1 MLRKVSYDER
11 QHAQYRRGR
20 ELPPDRLALWID
32 TFARHAPRERPLAV
46 LDLGSGTGR
55 FTPALAE
62 AFGGPLYGV
71 EPSQKMRAVAEKHAG
86 HPAVRYVGGRA
97 EDIPLPAASVDL
109 VLMYLSFHHVQD
121 REAAASEVARVL
133 RPGGR
138 VLLRSTF
145 SDRIFEL
152 EWMRYFPRVRE
163 IESQMFPSSNEVIG
177 LFAAVGLHAIALV
190 AIEEQLAWSLA
201 EYTARLRMRA
211 ISTFEHMSEDEI
223 ADGFARLDA
232 AVAEERQPRPVI
244 RSSDLLVL
252 ANGPLSELSR

>member
-1 MLRKVSYDER
+1 MMRGVNYDER

-20 ELPPDRLALWID
+20 ELPPDRLALWLD
-32 TFARHAPRERPLAV
+32 TFARYAPSERPIAV

-62 AFGGPLYGV
+62 AFGGPVYGV
-71 EPSQKMRAVAEKHAG
+71 EPAQKMREVAEKHAA
-86 HPAVRYVGGRA
+86 HPAVRYIEGRA
-97 EDIPLPAASVDL
+97 ESIPLRPMSVDL
-109 VLMYLSFHHVQD
+109 VLMYLSFHHVRD
-121 REAAASEVARVL
+121 REAAAAELARVL

-145 SDRIFEL
+145 SDRTSEL

-163 IESQMFPSSNEVIG
+163 IESQMFLSSNETIG
-177 LFAAVGLHAIALV
+177 LFARVGLHAVALV
-190 AIEEQLAWSLA
+190 AIEEQLASSLA
-201 EYTARLRMRA
+201 EYAARLRMRA

-223 ADGFARLDA
+223 LEGFARLDA
-232 AVAEERQPRPVI
+232 ALAEETQCRPVI

-252 ANGPLSELSR
+252 GRAS

>member
-1 MLRKVSYDER
+1 MMRDVNYDER

-32 TFARHAPRERPLAV
+32 TFARHASSERPLAV

-62 AFGGPLYGV
+62 AFGGPVYGV
-71 EPSQKMRAVAEKHAG
+71 DPSKKMRAVAEKHAA
-86 HPAVRYVGGRA
+86 HPAVTYMDGRA
-97 EDIPLPAASVDL
+97 ESIPLRSMSVDL

-121 REAAASEVARVL
+121 RDAAAAEIARVL

-145 SDRIFEL
+145 SDRICEL
-152 EWMRYFPRVRE
+152 EWMRYFPRVWE
-163 IESQMFPSSNEVIG
+163 IEAQMFPSSNEAIELFSRAG
-177 LFAAVGLHAIALV
+177 LEAIALV
-190 AIEEQLAWSLA
+190 AIEEQLASSLA

-211 ISTFEHMSEDEI
+211 ISTFEHMSEDDILE
-223 ADGFARLDA
+223 GFARLDA
-232 AVAEERQPRPVI
+232 ALAEETQPRPVI

-252 ANGPLSELSR
+252 G

>member
-20 ELPPDRLALWID
+20 ELPPDRLALWIG
-32 TFARHAPRERPLAV
+32 TFARHAPRHRPLAV

-55 FTPALAE
+55 FTPALAD
-62 AFGGPLYGV
+62 AFGGPVYGV
-71 EPSQKMRAVAEKHAG
+71 EPSEKMRAIAEASAA
-86 HPAVRYVGGRA
+86 HPAILYIEGRA
-97 EDIPLPAASVDL
+97 ENIPLRSTSVDL

-121 REAAASEVARVL
+121 RQAAASEIARVL

-145 SDRIFEL
+145 SDRICEM

-163 IESQMFPSSNEVIG
+163 IEAQMFPSSNEAIE
-177 LFAAVGLHAIALV
+177 LFARAGLHALALV
-190 AIEEQLAWSLA
+190 AVEDQLASSLSKYA
-201 EYTARLRMRA
+201 DRLRLRA
-211 ISTFEHMSEDEI
+211 ISTFEHMSEAEI
-223 ADGFARLDA
+223 AEGFARLDA
-232 AVAEERQPRPVI
+232 ALAEQKQLQPVV

-252 ANGPLSELSR
+252 G

>member
-1 MLRKVSYDER
+1 MRGINYDER

-32 TFARHAPRERPLAV
+32 TFTRHAPDERPIAV

-62 AFGGPLYGV
+62 AFGGPVYGV
-71 EPSQKMRAVAEKHAG
+71 EPSRKMREIAERHAA
-86 HPAVRYVGGRA
+86 HPAVTCTEGRA
-97 EDIPLPAASVDL
+97 ESIPLRPTSVDL
-109 VLMYLSFHHVQD
+109 VLMYLSFHHVRD
-121 REAAASEVARVL
+121 RQAAASEVARVL

-145 SDRIFEL
+145 SDRICEM
-152 EWMRYFPRVRE
+152 EWMRYFPRLRE
-163 IESQMFPSSNEVIG
+163 IEAQMFPSSNEAIE
-177 LFAAVGLHAIALV
+177 LFARVGLHAIALV
-190 AIEEQLAWSLA
+190 AVKEQLASSLA

-223 ADGFARLDA
+223 LDGFARLDA
-232 AVAEERQPRPVI
+232 ASAQQTQGRPVI

-252 ANGPLSELSR
+252 GWAG